1 MVLGLKGGEQ
11 LVGIFVALS
20 EGVAIVGQ
28 LQARVVDRAVLPDA
42 NEAAIQ
48 EGLEPDLA
56 GDFYLEVVE
65 FVVPEL
71 VCFEVEDE
79 DFIVPDLQYQ
89 CLFGVQDAA
98 GIDQPIEGMLKKE
111 LAVLVVMVN
120 GISGESPQ
128 SDQHNAPSPVRAEVV
143 HLQHFLFEFVLVPLR
158 DNHISPIA

>member
-65 FVVPEL
+65 FVVP
-71 VCFEVEDE
+71 
-79 DFIVPDLQYQ
+79 
-89 CLFGVQDAA
+89 
-98 GIDQPIEGMLKKE
+98 
-111 LAVLVVMVN
+111 VLVVMIN

>member
-79 DFIVPDLQYQ
+79 DFIVPDLQYH
-89 CLFGVQDAA
+89 CLFGVQD
-98 GIDQPIEGMLKKE
+98 
-111 LAVLVVMVN
+111 LAVLVVRIN